1 MTSPSELKNS
11 LRPLSFFSK
20 SLVVLLC
27 CFLRSIAAT
36 WTAGRWGRTLWTPS
50 PLDSL
55 CGWCKRRAAQRVVC
69 HDRAKK
75 CFYIPEDREVIVYFE
90 WEGPKGNHHCEGMVK
105 GPSGQFATM
114 TSFEYATQ
122 PRFAGYWKMPLSDS
136 SPTGNWIFESHVDGE
151 LAGQATFQVVSN
163 TKPADLPKAAVLPT
177 AAEIYKLGVAAS
189 VSIDKRDA
197 TGKSLRR
204 ASGFLTPLGVVTSFR
219 AIEGANNLALVFR
232 RKRISH
238 RPDTRME

>member
-1 MTSPSELKNS
+1 M
-11 LRPLSFFSK
+11 
-20 SLVVLLC
+20 
-27 CFLRSIAAT
+27 FLYPRRSR
-36 WTAGRWGRTLWTPS
+36 G
-50 PLDSL
+50 D
-55 CGWCKRRAAQRVVC
+55 RV
-69 HDRAKK
+69 
-75 CFYIPEDREVIVYFE
+75 
-90 WEGPKGNHHCEGMVK
+90 
-105 GPSGQFATM
+105 
-114 TSFEYATQ
+114 
-122 PRFAGYWKMPLSDS
+122 FAGYWKMPLSDS

>member
-1 MTSPSELKNS
+1 MTPPSELKNS

-75 CFYIPEDREVIVYFE
+75 CFYIPEDREVIVYLPVIGKCRCQIAVPPATGFSRAMSMAS
-90 WEGPKGNHHCEGMVK
+90 WQARQRSRSSPI
-105 GPSGQFATM
+105 PSRRTFLR
-114 TSFEYATQ
+114 
-122 PRFAGYWKMPLSDS
+122 PRFSLPPPRSTSWELLRQFPLIS
-136 SPTGNWIFESHVDGE
+136 GM
-151 LAGQATFQVVSN
+151 L
-163 TKPADLPKAAVLPT
+163 PANHCGGP
-177 AAEIYKLGVAAS
+177 
-189 VSIDKRDA
+189 
-197 TGKSLRR
+197 R
-204 ASGFLTPLGVVTSFR
+204 AF
-219 AIEGANNLALVFR
+219 
-232 RKRISH
+232 
-238 RPDTRME
+238 